1 MTRIED
7 LYQQYGDLVYNYLL
21 KLSRN
26 ESLAEELVKETFY
39 RAYMNLKNF
48 RGDGKISVWLCQIA
62 KNLYFAWYR
71 EQKRM
76 LPLSDSEEARE
87 TENFTEEIEDQLLA
101 GKLRGYLHDLEEPY
115 KEVLML
121 RIYAQVPLKEISL
134 LFGKTESWARV
145 TFYRGK
151 QKLLDKMEG
160 EML

>member
-1 MTRIED
+1 
-7 LYQQYGDLVYNYLL
+7 
-21 KLSRN
+21 
-26 ESLAEELVKETFY
+26 
-39 RAYMNLKNF
+39 
-48 RGDGKISVWLCQIA
+48 
-62 KNLYFAWYR
+62 
-71 EQKRM
+71 M